1 LSVLG
6 RNFRPIPL
14 RSSGKGLDRYII
26 YLSGLSCPT
35 EKLDS
40 LPSLSQVSTR
50 GPIDIPYYNHHAAQ
64 RPLHVNERLPSLPL
78 PQPQQAYPSGTSSPR
93 VGSLGS
99 SILNGS
105 SHATSFTNSTSS
117 NGPKTPSPT
126 IATSGGP
133 AAPLSLP
140 SSSFNGGSQNGSSS
154 GYTYNQ
160 ESYANM
166 NQGAPDMYY
175 NSHMSNGQPPAPQ
188 TVTSGGMGHYPHHQ
202 QPPLLQPGPS
212 QYSPAQSSYSQYGG
226 YANGLTSPQQP
237 GHQVQGPMGPQ
248 SNVLSLPPMAA
259 TSQPVMTG
267 QGYPPQQG
275 FDTTGQL
282 APPGM
287 KPRVTATLWEDE
299 GSLCFQ
305 VEAKGVCVARR
316 EGECR
321 DVSKTFRRPRHF
333 LIIP

>member
-1 LSVLG
+1 M
-6 RNFRPIPL
+6 
-14 RSSGKGLDRYII
+14 
-26 YLSGLSCPT
+26 SGLNRPT
-35 EKLDS
+35 EKLDP
-40 LPSLSQVSTR
+40 LPSLSTR
-50 GPIDIPYYNHHAAQ
+50 GPTDIPYYNAHA

-78 PQPQQAYPSGTSSPR
+78 PQLQQAYSSGTASPR

-99 SILNGS
+99 SSILSGS
-105 SHATSFTNSTSS
+105 SHTTSFTNSSSS

-126 IATSGGP
+126 LGVSGGP
-133 AAPLSLP
+133 TAPVSH
-140 SSSFNGGSQNGSSS
+140 SSSYNATSQNGSGS
-154 GYTYNQ
+154 GYSYSQ

-166 NQGAPDMYY
+166 NQGPPDMYY

-202 QPPLLQPGPS
+202 QPPLLQPGPG
-212 QYSPAQSSYSQYGG
+212 QYSPAQSSYGQYGA

-248 SNVLSLPPMAA
+248 LSLPPMTAS
-259 TSQPVMTG
+259 TQPVMAS

-275 FDTTGQL
+275 FDTTGQI

-316 EGECR
+316 EGE
-321 DVSKTFRRPRHF
+321 
-333 LIIP
+333 